1 MTVPLFLLIFS
12 RIYLSNSLTDPAVFT
27 HPLDNTTALYFLSGA
42 ATRAAE
48 PVEPAILSRTAIGF
62 FGYPGEE
69 TGVPTTLVLIR
80 VDDYHR
86 VLMASSG
93 AEGETVTQAA
103 RFSLA
108 DGAMSLSVR
117 EINDD
122 EYMDVV
128 VGNLVLYGSDGGL
141 RVW

>member
-1 MTVPLFLLIFS
+1 MTKQPEIVDS
-12 RIYLSNSLTDPAVFT
+12 KRGKTQVRIIAIVVVLAV
-27 HPLDNTTALYFLSGA
+27 LTALYTLAYF
-42 ATRAAE
+42 TREPTPPAE
-48 PVEPAILSRTAIGF
+48 PQVISRTAIGF
-62 FGYPGEE
+62 FGYAGEE

-117 EINDD
+117 DIDGD

-128 VGNLVLYGSDGGL
+128 CGNLVLYGSDGGL
-141 RVW
+141 SAW

>member
-1 MTVPLFLLIFS
+1 MTKTAEIVES
-12 RIYLSNSLTDPAVFT
+12 KTLSAITKIWLVVAAVGV
-27 HPLDNTTALYFLSGA
+27 LAIMYFLSAGA
-42 ATRAAE
+42 MKAAPPAE
-48 PVEPAILSRTAIGF
+48 PVVLSRTAIGF
-62 FGYPGEE
+62 FGYAGEE

-128 VGNLVLYGSDGGL
+128 CGNLVLYGSDGGL
-141 RVW
+141 VVW

>member
-1 MTVPLFLLIFS
+1 MTKTAEIVESKKLSANKKIGLVIMGVGLL
-12 RIYLSNSLTDPAVFT
+12 LLM
-27 HPLDNTTALYFLSGA
+27 YFLADGA
-42 ATRAAE
+42 IQAAPPIE
-48 PVEPAILSRTAIGF
+48 PQVVSRTAIGF

-117 EINDD
+117 DIDGD

-141 RVW
+141 KVW

>member
-1 MTVPLFLLIFS
+1 MTKTTDIVEKKNETRTKLIGVCVGLALIAA
-12 RIYLSNSLTDPAVFT
+12 IYTLAYFTRDTTPPTDTPQV
-27 HPLDNTTALYFLSGA
+27 
-42 ATRAAE
+42 
-48 PVEPAILSRTAIGF
+48 LSRTAIGF
-62 FGYPGEE
+62 FGYHGEE

-117 EINDD
+117 DIDGD

-128 VGNLVLYGSDGGL
+128 CGNLVLYGSAGGL
-141 RVW
+141 KVW

>member
-1 MTVPLFLLIFS
+1 MTKTAEIVESKKGKTQVRIILGVAGAILVAVLLFLV
-12 RIYLSNSLTDPAVFT
+12 SNIQP
-27 HPLDNTTALYFLSGA
+27 TAPP
-42 ATRAAE
+42 AE
-48 PVEPAILSRTAIGF
+48 PVVLSRTAIGF

-141 RVW
+141 SVW

>member
-1 MTVPLFLLIFS
+1 MTKTAEIVEKKVDVRTKIVVVAIGLIVLAG
-12 RIYLSNSLTDPAVFT
+12 I
-27 HPLDNTTALYFLSGA
+27 YFLSA
-42 ATRAAE
+42 PQQAPPPTDT
-48 PVEPAILSRTAIGF
+48 PQVISRTAIGF
-62 FGYPGEE
+62 FGYAGEE

-128 VGNLVLYGSDGGL
+128 CGNLVLYGSDGGL
-141 RVW
+141 VVW

>member
-1 MTVPLFLLIFS
+1 MTKTAEIVES
-12 RIYLSNSLTDPAVFT
+12 KKLSAAQKGWLAFAVGGV
-27 HPLDNTTALYFLSGA
+27 LAIMYFLSAGA
-42 ATRAAE
+42 MKAA
-48 PVEPAILSRTAIGF
+48 PPTDTPQVLSRTAIGF
-62 FGYPGEE
+62 FGYAGEE
-69 TGVPTTLVLIR
+69 TGVPTTLVLVR

-117 EINDD
+117 DIDGD

-128 VGNLVLYGSDGGL
+128 CGNLVLYGSDGGL
-141 RVW
+141 AVW

>member
-1 MTVPLFLLIFS
+1 MTKTAEIVESKKGKTQVRIILGVAGAILVAVLLFLV
-12 RIYLSNSLTDPAVFT
+12 SNIQPAA
-27 HPLDNTTALYFLSGA
+27 PP
-42 ATRAAE
+42 AE
-48 PVEPAILSRTAIGF
+48 PQVVSRTAIGF

-117 EINDD
+117 DIDGD

-128 VGNLVLYGSDGGL
+128 CGNLVLYGSDGGL

>member
-1 MTVPLFLLIFS
+1 MTKTTEIVESKKGKTQVRIILGVAGAILVAVLLFLV
-12 RIYLSNSLTDPAVFT
+12 SNIQPTAPPAK
-27 HPLDNTTALYFLSGA
+27 
-42 ATRAAE
+42 
-48 PVEPAILSRTAIGF
+48 PVVLSRTAIGF
-62 FGYPGEE
+62 FGYAGEE

-117 EINDD
+117 DIDGD

-128 VGNLVLYGSDGGL
+128 CGNLVLYGSDGGL

>member
-1 MTVPLFLLIFS
+1 MTKTEQIVESKKGLKQIRNILIVAGAVMVAALLFLINN
-12 RIYLSNSLTDPAVFT
+12 IQPPTP
-27 HPLDNTTALYFLSGA
+27 P
-42 ATRAAE
+42 AE
-48 PVEPAILSRTAIGF
+48 PQVVSSRTAIGF
-62 FGYPGEE
+62 FGYAGEE
-69 TGVPTTLVLIR
+69 TGVPSTLVLIR

-117 EINDD
+117 DIDGD

-128 VGNLVLYGSDGGL
+128 CGNLVLYGSAGGL
-141 RVW
+141 KVW

>member
-1 MTVPLFLLIFS
+1 MTKTEEVVEKKKLNGAQKASIVVAG
-12 RIYLSNSLTDPAVFT
+12 IAILTF
-27 HPLDNTTALYFLSGA
+27 LYFLSVGQMKA
-42 ATRAAE
+42 AP
-48 PVEPAILSRTAIGF
+48 PVEPQVLSRTAIGF

-117 EINDD
+117 DIDGD

-128 VGNLVLYGSDGGL
+128 VGGLVLYGSDGGL
-141 RVW
+141 SVW

>member
-1 MTVPLFLLIFS
+1 MVTKTEEIVESKKLSITTKLIIIVGAMLL
-12 RIYLSNSLTDPAVFT
+12 L
-27 HPLDNTTALYFLSGA
+27 TALYFLSGA

-108 DGAMSLSVR
+108 DGVMSLSVR

-141 RVW
+141 SVW

>member
-1 MTVPLFLLIFS
+1 MTKTAEIVESKKGKTQVRIILGVAGAILVAVLLFLV
-12 RIYLSNSLTDPAVFT
+12 SNIQPAA
-27 HPLDNTTALYFLSGA
+27 PP
-42 ATRAAE
+42 AE
-48 PVEPAILSRTAIGF
+48 PQVVSRTAIGF
-62 FGYPGEE
+62 FGYSGEE

-128 VGNLVLYGSDGGL
+128 VGNLVLYGSEGGL
-141 RVW
+141 SVW

>member
-1 MTVPLFLLIFS
+1 MTK
-12 RIYLSNSLTDPAVFT
+12 
-27 HPLDNTTALYFLSGA
+27 
-42 ATRAAE
+42 AAE
-48 PVEPAILSRTAIGF
+48 IVESKKGKMPLIAAGIVFLFGAIFLGVMTWPSTTPPTDTPQVLSRTAIGF
-62 FGYPGEE
+62 FGYHGEE

-117 EINDD
+117 DIDGD

-128 VGNLVLYGSDGGL
+128 CGGLVLYGSDGGL
-141 RVW
+141 KVW

>member
-1 MTVPLFLLIFS
+1 MTKTEEAVESKKFSVRMKITVSVIVIVGLACLYLF
-12 RIYLSNSLTDPAVFT
+12 
-27 HPLDNTTALYFLSGA
+27 SGIQ
-42 ATRAAE
+42 T
-48 PVEPAILSRTAIGF
+48 VEPPADPQVVSRTAIGF
-62 FGYPGEE
+62 FGYAGEE

-108 DGAMSLSVR
+108 DGAMGLSVR

-128 VGNLVLYGSDGGL
+128 VGNLVLYGSEGGL
-141 RVW
+141 SVW

>member
-1 MTVPLFLLIFS
+1 MTKTEEIVETKKLSITTKLIVIVGGMLL
-12 RIYLSNSLTDPAVFT
+12 L
-27 HPLDNTTALYFLSGA
+27 TALYFLSGVT
-42 ATRAAE
+42 TRIAPPA
-48 PVEPAILSRTAIGF
+48 EPAILSRTAIGF

-117 EINDD
+117 DIDGD

-128 VGNLVLYGSDGGL
+128 VGGLVLYGSDGGL
-141 RVW
+141 SVW

>member
-1 MTVPLFLLIFS
+1 MVSESDEAFDRKVSTRTKIIVIGIGILFL
-12 RIYLSNSLTDPAVFT
+12 TGM
-27 HPLDNTTALYFLSGA
+27 YFLTRMQQA
-42 ATRAAE
+42 APPTDT
-48 PVEPAILSRTAIGF
+48 PQVVSRTAIGF

-117 EINDD
+117 DIDGD

-128 VGNLVLYGSDGGL
+128 CGGLVLYGSAGGL
-141 RVW
+141 VVW

>member
-1 MTVPLFLLIFS
+1 MTKTAEIVESKKLSTTTKLIVIVGGMLL
-12 RIYLSNSLTDPAVFT
+12 L
-27 HPLDNTTALYFLSGA
+27 TALYFLSGVT
-42 ATRAAE
+42 TRIAPPAE
-48 PVEPAILSRTAIGF
+48 PQVVSRTAIGF

-117 EINDD
+117 DIDGD

-128 VGNLVLYGSDGGL
+128 CGNLVLYGSAGGL

>member
-1 MTVPLFLLIFS
+1 MTKTEEVVEKKVDVRTKIVVVAVGLIVLAG
-12 RIYLSNSLTDPAVFT
+12 I
-27 HPLDNTTALYFLSGA
+27 YFLSA
-42 ATRAAE
+42 PQQALPPTDT
-48 PVEPAILSRTAIGF
+48 PQVLSRTAIGF

-80 VDDYHR
+80 VDDYHH

-117 EINDD
+117 DIDGD

-128 VGNLVLYGSDGGL
+128 CGNLVLYGSDGGL
-141 RVW
+141 SVW

>member
-1 MTVPLFLLIFS
+1 MTKTAEIVESKKLSTTTKLIVIVGGMLL
-12 RIYLSNSLTDPAVFT
+12 L
-27 HPLDNTTALYFLSGA
+27 TALYFLSGA

-48 PVEPAILSRTAIGF
+48 PAETQVVTSRTAIGF

-69 TGVPTTLVLIR
+69 TGVPTTLVLVR

-117 EINDD
+117 DIDGD

-128 VGNLVLYGSDGGL
+128 CGGLVLYGSAGGL
-141 RVW
+141 KVW

>member
-1 MTVPLFLLIFS
+1 MTKQPEIVESKKLSVTTKLIIIVGGMLL
-12 RIYLSNSLTDPAVFT
+12 LTG
-27 HPLDNTTALYFLSGA
+27 LYFLTRMQQA
-42 ATRAAE
+42 APPA
-48 PVEPAILSRTAIGF
+48 EPAILSRTAIGF

-69 TGVPTTLVLIR
+69 TGVPTTLVLVR

-86 VLMASSG
+86 ILMASSG

-117 EINDD
+117 DIDGD

-128 VGNLVLYGSDGGL
+128 CGGLVLYGSDGGL
-141 RVW
+141 SVW

>member
-1 MTVPLFLLIFS
+1 MTKTAEIVESKKVSAITKIWLVVA
-12 RIYLSNSLTDPAVFT
+12 AVGV
-27 HPLDNTTALYFLSGA
+27 LAIMYFLSAGA
-42 ATRAAE
+42 MKAA
-48 PVEPAILSRTAIGF
+48 PAVEAVVLSRTAIGF

-117 EINDD
+117 DIDGD

-128 VGNLVLYGSDGGL
+128 CGGLVLYGSAGGL
-141 RVW
+141 KVW